1 MPMYAQ
7 ATVPLIKRLTPTV
20 KQTWYADD
28 AAATGKIASL
38 RTWWDELSRL
48 GPSYGYYANGSKTW
62 LVTKEEFK
70 IEAEE
75 VFADTSVQITVEG
88 RPHLGAPLG
97 CTAYVSQFVSQKVQQ
112 WSTELRALSEI
123 ASIQPHAAFAALTHG
138 LSSKW
143 SYVTRATPSIGHLL
157 QPLDAILRS
166 TLIPNLTG
174 RPPPNDIDLRLFAL
188 PVRLG
193 GLGIT
198 PPFSLC

>member
-1 MPMYAQ
+1 MPMYAL

-38 RTWWDELSRL
+38 QTWWDEISCL

-70 IEAEE
+70 LEAEE

-112 WSTELRALSEI
+112 WSTELRVLSEI
-123 ASIQPHAAFAALTHG
+123 ASIQPHAAFAALKG
-138 LSSKW
+138 SK
-143 SYVTRATPSIGHLL
+143 
-157 QPLDAILRS
+157 
-166 TLIPNLTG
+166 
-174 RPPPNDIDLRLFAL
+174 
-188 PVRLG
+188 
-193 GLGIT
+193 GIHIV
-198 PPFSLC
+198 LCA